1 MAREGRIRGNARFFC
16 EECGAEVRPGAP
28 VCPSCGSRFTAI
40 RCPKCG
46 YEGSGPEFKSGCP
59 VCGYGMGLPENEMKA
74 PAAAAPPRKS
84 GIPAVFSRLAVAV
97 LSLLVI
103 ILLVVLLLHA

>member
-46 YEGSGPEFKSGCP
+46 YEGRGPEFKTGCP
-59 VCGYGMGLPENEMKA
+59 VCGYGMGLPETQVKT
-74 PAAAAPPRKS
+74 PAAAPVRRK
-84 GIPAVFSRLAVAV
+84 GIPVIFSRLAVAV

-103 ILLVVLLLHA
+103 ILLAVLLLHG